1 MSDGEMNE
9 KYDGQEEKPVE
20 QKTKKQTG
28 KKIVLIGCICL
39 LLAAGVTAFFFF
51 ENSRVYRECY
61 SEAGVEV
68 NVEDFLKNP
77 GDEAYFTEDSDIYD
91 ITVPG
96 EYHVRIKTGFFTHR
110 SSLYINDTIAPQGE
124 PVKVNL
130 EMGEECEADAF
141 VTNIIDATLVEVS
154 YAEQPDYTI
163 PGKQSIEVV
172 LTDLGG
178 NSATVV
184 SELFISQVVSEL
196 TVEAGSNPPELK
208 DFVIEGET
216 AKFTTNINS
225 IDYTIPADRIV
236 KLQVD
241 GIDYEVTMHI
251 VDSVVPKV
259 EVQDVSSFTLVP
271 IEAEKFIL
279 SVDDVTEVTAGF
291 VENPD
296 LTQAGEQTVE
306 IRVTDAG
313 GNETVKAVKL
323 TLEEDVEAPV
333 ISGVTDLSVL
343 VGSSVSYKKN
353 VTVTDNCPEGLN
365 LIVDNSAVNLSVEGT
380 YPITYIARDFAGN
393 ETTVMANI
401 TVRPKVYDEN
411 EVYALADSVLASI
424 ITPDMSPEQK
434 LEAIYSYNQSHI
446 AYISHSEKDNWVRAA
461 YEGLA
466 EGRGD
471 CYVYACTAKVLLTR
485 AGITNMDIEKIP
497 SRTSHYWNL
506 VNLGYGWY
514 HFDTTPRTSGHP
526 HICMWTEEQ
535 LMEYSAAHYNSHNY
549 DHSLYPEVN

>member
-1 MSDGEMNE
+1 MSEEETKE
-9 KYDGQEEKPVE
+9 KYDGQEEEP
-20 QKTKKQTG
+20 TKQNTKRQSG
-28 KKIVLIGCICL
+28 KKIILLGCIFL

-51 ENSRVYRECY
+51 ENSRVYKECY

-68 NVEDFLKNP
+68 SVQDFLRNP
-77 GDEAYFTEDSDIYD
+77 EDEAYFTQDSDTYD

-96 EYHVRIKTGFFTHR
+96 EYHLRIKTGFFTHR
-110 SSLYINDTIAPQGE
+110 SSLHISDTIAPQGE

-130 EMGEECEADAF
+130 EMGEECGADAF
-141 VTNIIDATLVEVS
+141 VSNITDATLVEVS
-154 YAEQPDYTI
+154 YAGQPDFTI

-178 NSATVV
+178 NQLTVA

-225 IDYTIPADRIV
+225 FDYTVPSDRIV

-251 VDSVVPKV
+251 VDTVAPTV
-259 EVQDVSSFTLVP
+259 EVQDVSSFTKLPV
-271 IEAEKFIL
+271 EVGKFIL
-279 SVDDVTEVTAGF
+279 SVDDVTEVKADF

-296 LTQAGEQTVE
+296 LTKVGEQTVE
-306 IRVTDAG
+306 ICVTDAG
-313 GNETVKAVKL
+313 GNETVQSAKL

-343 VGSSVSYKKN
+343 VGSAVSYKKN
-353 VTVTDNCPEGLN
+353 VVVTDNCPEGLN
-365 LIVDNSAVNLSVEGT
+365 LSVDNSAVNLNVEGT
-380 YPITYIARDFAGN
+380 YPITYIARDAAGN
-393 ETTVMANI
+393 ETTAMANI

-411 EVYALADSVLASI
+411 EVYALADGVLARI
-424 ITPDMSPEQK
+424 ITPDMTPEQK

-446 AYISHSEKDNWVRAA
+446 AYISHSEKGNWVRAA

-466 EGRGD
+466 DGRGD

-497 SRTSHYWNL
+497 SRSRHYWSL

-514 HFDTTPRTSGHP
+514 HFDTTPRSSGHP
-526 HICMWTEEQ
+526 HICMWTEAQ
-535 LMEYSAAHYNSHNY
+535 LMEYSTAHYNSHNY